1 VGVEGVGV
9 LERGR
14 EEERA
19 GGRGGW
25 EGREKGVSGGHG
37 GARRPCEESEK
48 DEEEV
53 TRVSSS
59 RRSRVEEVCSGSTTE
74 EGRASRGER

>member
-1 VGVEGVGV
+1 MGVEGVGV

-25 EGREKGVSGGHG
+25 EGREKGVPGGHG
-37 GARRPCEESEK
+37 GAIEGGRK
-48 DEEEV
+48 DDEEEIS
-53 TRVSSS
+53 RVSRSWSS
-59 RRSRVEEVCSGSTTE
+59 VEEVCS
-74 EGRASRGER
+74 RQQGER